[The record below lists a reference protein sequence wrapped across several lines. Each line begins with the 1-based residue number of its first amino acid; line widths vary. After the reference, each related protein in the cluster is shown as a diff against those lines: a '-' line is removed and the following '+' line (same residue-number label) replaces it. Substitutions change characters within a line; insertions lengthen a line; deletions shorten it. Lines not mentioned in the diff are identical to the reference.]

1 MDREIAKKIHQKF
14 KDKWGGGWNPNSTI
28 KDYRRKNRIF
38 DDKPGSPTE
47 GFYVDQRTGVRW
59 TDNYESKITR
69 DFNRDLKAVIP
80 AAKPIQLTG
89 LSKRDRDIRSAHLK
103 LESHKQ
109 HQKTLLGRLR
119 RGLSNKTST
128 GKSNFDREQAIRQKE
143 LENKLLIAESKPVL
157 NRDQQRLLGASSQGQ
172 LQLNEPQRRNEY
184 GVGVSYDQEKNL
196 LDSREKSK
204 GVGENKNLFAGQLLI
219 SNGQVIQEGNPQS
232 VNSVFNSVTNKP
244 PDIDNPAGSSV
255 EADTSKDNAA
265 TNLNKP
271 VPAVIE
277 SEPLVNTKTTPKSQ
291 NDSVTKLDATERAA
305 LRNTGHARNS
315 AGLNKLRARAMR
327 EGVTL
332 RQLQKRLLSERGKK

>member
-1 MDREIAKKIHQKF
+1 MDRETAARITQKF
-14 KDKWGGGWNPNSTI
+14 KDKWGGGWTPSSTI
-28 KDYRRKNRIF
+28 KDYKRKNRIF
-38 DDKPGSPTE
+38 DDNPGSRNR
-47 GFYVDQRTGVRW
+47 GFHIDQRTGDRW
-59 TDNYESKITR
+59 TDNYESKLNR
-69 DFNRDLKAVIP
+69 DFKRDIKAAAPASKLILLKNV
-80 AAKPIQLTG
+80 
-89 LSKRDRDIRSAHLK
+89 SKRDRDIREAGLK
-103 LESHKQ
+103 LEAHKQ
-109 HQKTLLGRLR
+109 HQKTLLARLR
-119 RGLSNKTST
+119 RGLSKKTST
-128 GKSNFDREQAIRQKE
+128 GKSNFDREQANRQRE
-143 LENKLLIAESKPVL
+143 LETRLRIAESKPVL

-184 GVGVSYDQEKNL
+184 GIPVNYNQEKNL

-204 GVGENKNLFAGQLLI
+204 DVGENKNLFAGQLLI

-255 EADTSKDNAA
+255 EADTSKDNDA

-271 VPAVIE
+271 VPPVTE
-277 SEPLVNTKTTPKSQ
+277 NEPLVNTKTTPKSQ

-315 AGLNKLRARAMR
+315 AGLNKLRARAMK